1 MFAHGQFSCPAPF
14 VHGFP
19 WCHCPTQDLAVER
32 PPWSVFLMVSA
43 PAPCPRLELRPWLLG
58 HRGWRLHVVFC
69 SKVYYCRPLALA
81 FLELTVVRR
90 FHEYTH
96 QPHVPPGLRAVLG
109 RLSALYALWSLSQH
123 TALLYQGEAPME
135 GTCLPS
141 QPHLIPPWIPAASSS
156 GGLAFLLSPYLHCFP

>member
-1 MFAHGQFSCPAPF
+1 
-14 VHGFP
+14 
-19 WCHCPTQDLAVER
+19 
-32 PPWSVFLMVSA
+32 MVSA
-43 PAPCPRLELRPWLLG
+43 PAPCPRLELRPWLLA
-58 HRGWRLHVVFC
+58 HRGWWLHVVFC

-123 TALLYQGEAPME
+123 TALLYQGEAPAV

-141 QPHLIPPWIPAASSS
+141 QSHLIPPWIPAASSS